1 MPTYIHTGV
10 FRFMDASNVSWECI
24 NCGMPNFSTAL
35 FNSTYSIETENQFS
49 DLSTS
54 SLVSSPGVPVA
65 TSSPKLNEKNQNIPS
80 KSTSSKFKR
89 PIRVVNIN
97 FQSICNKKPELEE
110 IINSAKPD
118 IIIGTET
125 WLNPNIPSHEL
136 FPPNLYN
143 VYRKDRTHNNKGKS
157 YGGVLIAITKDLDNS
172 PSGLLKSAYAELKM
186 VESKAQTSSNNS
198 WLSSV
203 ISFSTVKNWVLT

>member
-1 MPTYIHTGV
+1 MKT
-10 FRFMDASNVSWECI
+10 
-24 NCGMPNFSTAL
+24 
-35 FNSTYSIETENQFS
+35 
-49 DLSTS
+49 
-54 SLVSSPGVPVA
+54 
-65 TSSPKLNEKNQNIPS
+65 NQNIPS

-143 VYRKDRTHNNKGKS
+143 VYRKDRTQNNKGKS
-157 YGGVLIAITKDLDNS
+157 YGGVLIAITKEFISSKIDELQTDCENVWAEINISGTKKIIVGCYYRPPSDDGTSLENLNS
-172 PSGLLKSAYAELKM
+172 S
-186 VESKAQTSSNNS
+186 
-198 WLSSV
+198 
-203 ISFSTVKNWVLT
+203 LTKIIHILFY